1 MAEQVVTVVGPSGQP
16 MQVPVSAVLAS
27 QNINPEA
34 MKTAVT
40 NAVQNMG
47 INKLDEILNID
58 MTHFDTMFF
67 LSPQTDASQVVQIKD
82 ANGNTITIEKSILK
96 ARGIKVPAN
105 GQLPPDQL
113 SSIMGKKML
122 QYFLQWAY

>member
-1 MAEQVVTVVGPSGQP
+1 
-16 MQVPVSAVLAS
+16 
-27 QNINPEA
+27 
-34 MKTAVT
+34 
-40 NAVQNMG
+40 
-47 INKLDEILNID
+47 

-113 SSIMGKKML
+113 SSIMGKKCFNTFYNGHTKKWIHFIIHIIPKVL
-122 QYFLQWAY
+122 VISNKSVHNF

>member
-1 MAEQVVTVVGPSGQP
+1 M
-16 MQVPVSAVLAS
+16 
-27 QNINPEA
+27 
-34 MKTAVT
+34 
-40 NAVQNMG
+40 
-47 INKLDEILNID
+47 DEILNID

>member
-47 INKLDEILNID
+47 INW
-58 MTHFDTMFF
+58 M
-67 LSPQTDASQVVQIKD
+67 
-82 ANGNTITIEKSILK
+82 KSRTLT
-96 ARGIKVPAN
+96 
-105 GQLPPDQL
+105 
-113 SSIMGKKML
+113 
-122 QYFLQWAY
+122 